1 MKRLAISRI
10 GVSNMEYKIHAST
23 VGGKPFAYYTERTLA
38 DAKERLAKLKSRF
51 PHVIWQI
58 DG

>member
-1 MKRLAISRI
+1 
-10 GVSNMEYKIHAST
+10 MEYKIHAST

-38 DAKERLAKLKSRF
+38 DAKVRLAKLKSRF